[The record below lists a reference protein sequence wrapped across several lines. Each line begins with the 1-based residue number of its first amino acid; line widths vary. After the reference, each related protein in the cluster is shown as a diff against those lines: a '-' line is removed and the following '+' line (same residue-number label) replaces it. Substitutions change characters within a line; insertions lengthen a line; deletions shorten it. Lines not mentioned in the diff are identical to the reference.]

1 MRISPLL
8 LTIILAL
15 LTGVAALSIWALLAD
30 HFNPPGMPYG
40 GSGTMTADSAGP
52 IPGSAVVP
60 GQNFFMTPLQSR
72 HDHP

>member
-15 LTGVAALSIWALLAD
+15 LTGVTALSIWALLAD

-40 GSGTMTADSAGP
+40 GIGKMTVDIAGP
-52 IPGSAVVP
+52 ILESAVVP
-60 GQNFFMTPLQSR
+60 GRNFFRVPLRSQG
-72 HDHP
+72 DHP